1 MLKLKFIMNVCI
13 LGNGLTSLTLA
24 KSLVNKGICVDII
37 SNKKKDKI
45 NFNRTIGISKINLDF
60 FNREILDINKLSWDI
75 NKIEIYS
82 ENLNYERILNFQND
96 NQKLF
101 SVIRNHELMDHLS
114 KKLKRDKLC
123 KFKKNLINQ
132 NILKRGYDLIINCE
146 YSNFITKKYFLKRI
160 TKKYNNIAYTTV
172 IKHSEVDNDKAIQI
186 FTSKGPLA
194 FLPISKFETSV
205 VYSVKGNQK
214 INFKDLIR
222 FYNRFYNILH
232 INNFS
237 QFELQMSNLR
247 NYYHDNI
254 LAFGDLLHKIHPLAG
269 QGFNMTL
276 RDIKIFSEIIQKK
289 INLGLPLNISV
300 IDEFEK
306 KSRHINYIFSN
317 GIDFIY
323 EFFNFERKTK
333 SKILSKTIKFF
344 GSNSDLNKK
353 FIKIA
358 DNGLLF

>member
-1 MLKLKFIMNVCI
+1 MNVCI